1 MFLRRRSRS
10 TMNEEIEEMNEYE
23 KTELITKSKQ
33 GIKEEFNHMDK
44 YDWDNY
50 FRCVKD
56 KELLSAIAVLLDA
69 KKETKQVKCSFN
81 NQYIDSNCIH
91 RFLIY
96 GEERI
101 PLNYDNVLAII
112 PSESFDYFYKEQD
125 ITKSF
130 VSCIDLLGTDSY
142 SGKFLYAGIVNEES
156 ESAGFADLNSTVL
169 INETEVYMID
179 EQSAIWKR
187 YFAESYRLYES
198 EQYKLAFLHAFI
210 GFESLIEYLNS
221 ILYNVYLKE
230 QNETLEYEFKCYN
243 KSIWTPINLIENN
256 ILKTQ
261 SYQRLKH
268 FENENRKIIDDK
280 LCTILR
286 YVNDLEKKVAEKKLL
301 AFRFFE
307 KLRNVLAHG
316 DSFERED
323 LKEFRIY
330 QKYYN
335 VEENTMNF
343 ELVYCDFFEC
353 IGNMIKELV
362 N

>member
-1 MFLRRRSRS
+1 
-10 TMNEEIEEMNEYE
+10 MNKEIEEMNKCE
-23 KTELITKSKQ
+23 KTKLIDMSKL
-33 GIKEEFNHMDK
+33 GIKEEFAHIDKVDWDK
-44 YDWDNY
+44 YFQWI
-50 FRCVKD
+50 KD
-56 KELLSAIAVLLDA
+56 KELLSAIAILLDA
-69 KKETKQVKCSFN
+69 KKKKKQVECLFN
-81 NQYIDSNCIH
+81 NQYIDANNMH

-96 GEERI
+96 GKERI
-101 PLNYDNVLAII
+101 SLNYDNVLAII
-112 PSESFDYFYKEQD
+112 PSERFDYYYEKED
-125 ITKSF
+125 ITESF
-130 VSCIDLLGTDSY
+130 VSCIGMLGTDSY

-230 QNETLEYEFKCYN
+230 QNESLEFEFENYN
-243 KSIWTPINLIENN
+243 KAIWTPINLIENH

-268 FENENRKIIDDK
+268 LENENRKLIDDK
-280 LCTILR
+280 LFTIYR
-286 YVNDLEKKVAEKKLL
+286 YVNDLEKEVAERKLI
-301 AFRFFE
+301 AFRFYE

-316 DSFERED
+316 DSYERED
-323 LKEFRIY
+323 LKEIRIY

-335 VEENTMNF
+335 VEEKKMDF
-343 ELVYCDFFEC
+343 ELIYRDFFEH

>member
-1 MFLRRRSRS
+1 
-10 TMNEEIEEMNEYE
+10 MNKEIEEMNECQ
-23 KTELITKSKQ
+23 KAKLIEMSKQ
-33 GIKEEFNHMDK
+33 DIKKEFAHIDEA
-44 YDWDNY
+44 DWDNY
-50 FRCVKD
+50 FQSIKN
-56 KELLSAIAVLLDA
+56 KELLSAIAILLDV
-69 KKETKQVKCSFN
+69 KKEIKQVKCLFN
-81 NQYIDSNCIH
+81 NKYIDANDMH

-101 PLNYDNVLAII
+101 SLNYDNVLAII
-112 PSESFDYFYKEQD
+112 PSERFGYYYEGED
-125 ITKSF
+125 ITEWF
-130 VSCIDLLGTDSY
+130 VPCIDMLGIDSY
-142 SGKFLYAGIVNEES
+142 SGRFLYAGIVNEES
-156 ESAGFADLNSTVL
+156 DIAGFADLNSTDL
-169 INETEVYMID
+169 INETKVYTID
-179 EQSAIWKR
+179 EQSASWKR

-230 QNETLEYEFKCYN
+230 QNEALEFEFKYYN
-243 KSIWTPINLIENN
+243 KAIWTPINLIENQ

-268 FENENRKIIDDK
+268 LENENRKLIDDK
-280 LCTILR
+280 LFTILR
-286 YVNDLEKKVAEKKLL
+286 YVNDLEKEVTERKLI

-316 DSFERED
+316 DSYERED
-323 LKEFRIY
+323 LKEIRIY

-335 VEENTMNF
+335 AKKKKMDF
-343 ELVYCDFFEC
+343 ELIYCDFFKY
-353 IGNMIKELV
+353 IGDMIKELV

>member
-1 MFLRRRSRS
+1 M
-10 TMNEEIEEMNEYE
+10 
-23 KTELITKSKQ
+23 
-33 GIKEEFNHMDK
+33 
-44 YDWDNY
+44 
-50 FRCVKD
+50 
-56 KELLSAIAVLLDA
+56 
-69 KKETKQVKCSFN
+69 
-81 NQYIDSNCIH
+81 
-91 RFLIY
+91 
-96 GEERI
+96 
-101 PLNYDNVLAII
+101 
-112 PSESFDYFYKEQD
+112 
-125 ITKSF
+125 
-130 VSCIDLLGTDSY
+130 LGTDSY

-156 ESAGFADLNSTVL
+156 ESVGFADLNSTVL
-169 INETEVYMID
+169 INKTEVYMID

-230 QNETLEYEFKCYN
+230 QNESLKFEFENYN
-243 KSIWTPINLIENN
+243 KSIWTPINLIENH

-268 FENENRKIIDDK
+268 LENENRKLIDDK
-280 LCTILR
+280 LFTILR
-286 YVNDLEKKVAEKKLL
+286 YVNDLEKEVAERKLI

-316 DSFERED
+316 DSYERED
-323 LKEFRIY
+323 LKEIRVY

-335 VEENTMNF
+335 VEEKKIDF
-343 ELVYCDFFEC
+343 ELVYRDFFEH

>member
-1 MFLRRRSRS
+1 
-10 TMNEEIEEMNEYE
+10 MNKEIEEMNECE
-23 KTELITKSKQ
+23 KTKLIAMSKQ
-33 GIKEEFNHMDK
+33 GIKEEFAHIDK
-44 YDWDNY
+44 VDWDNY
-50 FRCVKD
+50 FQWIKD
-56 KELLSAIAVLLDA
+56 KELLSAIAILLDA
-69 KKETKQVKCSFN
+69 KKEKKEVKCSFN
-81 NQYIDSNCIH
+81 NQYIDSNDMH

-112 PSESFDYFYKEQD
+112 PSEKFDYYYEED
-125 ITKSF
+125 ITESF
-130 VSCIDLLGTDSY
+130 VSCMDMLGTDSY
-142 SGKFLYAGIVNEES
+142 SGRFWYAGIVNEES
-156 ESAGFADLNSTVL
+156 ESVGFADLNSTVL

-210 GFESLIEYLNS
+210 GFENLIEYLNS

-230 QNETLEYEFKCYN
+230 QNEALKFEFEYYN
-243 KSIWTPINLIENN
+243 KSILTPINLIENH

-268 FENENRKIIDDK
+268 LENENRRLIDDK
-280 LCTILR
+280 LFTILR
-286 YVNDLEKKVAEKKLL
+286 YVNDLGKEVAERKLIV
-301 AFRFFE
+301 FRFFE

-316 DSFERED
+316 DSYERED
-323 LKEFRIY
+323 LKEIRIY

-335 VEENTMNF
+335 VEEKKMDF
-343 ELVYCDFFEC
+343 ELVYRDFFEH

>member
-1 MFLRRRSRS
+1 
-10 TMNEEIEEMNEYE
+10 MNKEYEEMNECE
-23 KTELITKSKQ
+23 KTKLIAMSKQ
-33 GIKEEFNHMDK
+33 GIKDEFAHIDK
-44 YDWDNY
+44 GDWDN
-50 FRCVKD
+50 FFQCIKD
-56 KELLSAIAVLLDA
+56 KELLSAIAILLDA
-69 KKETKQVKCSFN
+69 KKEKKQVECSFD
-81 NQYIDSNCIH
+81 NQYIDSNDMH

-96 GEERI
+96 GEEKI
-101 PLNYDNVLAII
+101 SLNYDNVLAII
-112 PSESFDYFYKEQD
+112 PSKRFNYYYEEED
-125 ITKSF
+125 ITESF
-130 VSCIDLLGTDSY
+130 VSCIDMLGTDSY

-156 ESAGFADLNSTVL
+156 ESVGFADLNSTVL

-198 EQYKLAFLHAFI
+198 EQYKLAFLHSFI

-221 ILYNVYLKE
+221 ILYNAYLKE
-230 QNETLEYEFKCYN
+230 QNESLEFEFEYYN
-243 KSIWTPINLIENN
+243 KSLWTPINLIEKH

-268 FENENRKIIDDK
+268 LENENRRLIDDK
-280 LCTILR
+280 LFTILR
-286 YVNDLEKKVAEKKLL
+286 YVNDLEKKVAESKLID
-301 AFRFFE
+301 FKFFE

-316 DSFERED
+316 DSYERED
-323 LKEFRIY
+323 LKEIRIH

-335 VEENTMNF
+335 MEEKKMDF
-343 ELVYCDFFEC
+343 ELVYRDFFEH

>member
-1 MFLRRRSRS
+1 MFLKRRSRP
-10 TMNEEIEEMNEYE
+10 TMNKEIEEMNECE
-23 KTELITKSKQ
+23 KIELITKSKQ
-33 GIKEEFNHMDK
+33 GIKEKFNHMDK
-44 YDWDNY
+44 DDWDNY
-50 FRCVKD
+50 FQLVKD
-56 KELLSAIAVLLDA
+56 KKLLSAIAILLDA
-69 KKETKQVKCSFN
+69 KKEKKQVKCSFN
-81 NQYIDSNCIH
+81 NRYIDSNGKH

-112 PSESFDYFYKEQD
+112 PSERFDYLYEEQD

-156 ESAGFADLNSTVL
+156 ESAGFVDLNSTVL
-169 INETEVYMID
+169 NNETEVYMID

-210 GFESLIEYLNS
+210 GFESLIEYMNS
-221 ILYNVYLKE
+221 ILYNLYLKE
-230 QNETLEYEFKCYN
+230 QNKLLEFEFKSYN
-243 KSIWTPINLIENN
+243 KSIRTPINLIENY

-268 FENENRKIIDDK
+268 LENENRKLVDDK

-286 YVNDLEKKVAEKKLL
+286 YVNDLEKEVAERKLL
-301 AFRFFE
+301 AFKFFE

-316 DSFERED
+316 DSFER
-323 LKEFRIY
+323 
-330 QKYYN
+330 
-335 VEENTMNF
+335 
-343 ELVYCDFFEC
+343 
-353 IGNMIKELV
+353 
-362 N
+362 